1 MKKFIR
7 NIAVAL
13 TSLLSFFGFQKA
25 KEPVQVSDRKTKVAR
40 QRVLKLDEH
49 EISAFHS
56 N

>member
-1 MKKFIR
+1 MKKIIR

-13 TSLLSFFGFQKA
+13 TSLLSIFGFQKA

-40 QRVLKLDEH
+40 QRVVILDEH

>member
-1 MKKFIR
+1 MKKIVQ

-13 TSLLSFFGFQKA
+13 TSLLSLFGFHKA
-25 KEPVQVSDRKTKVAR
+25 KEPVQVSERKSRVAR
-40 QRVLKLDEH
+40 QRVVKLDEH